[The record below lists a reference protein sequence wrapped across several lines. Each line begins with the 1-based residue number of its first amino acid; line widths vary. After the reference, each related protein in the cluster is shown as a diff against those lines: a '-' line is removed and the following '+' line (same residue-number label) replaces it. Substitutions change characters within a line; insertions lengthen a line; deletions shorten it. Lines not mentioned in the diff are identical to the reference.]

1 MSDRGPKTQFSH
13 FFTPWETTNLMTYF
27 DSTLERRRKWMRT
40 QTGTLQG
47 NDEEKGRDGEDASS
61 SVVMLRV

>member
-1 MSDRGPKTQFSH
+1 
-13 FFTPWETTNLMTYF
+13 
-27 DSTLERRRKWMRT
+27 MRT

-47 NDEEKGRDGEDASS
+47 NDEGKGRGGEDASS